1 MTRTPIV
8 RRALLTLICLSSAQA
23 EEPTVVTLSCDGTAK
38 VYVKREE
45 GKREP
50 ISQLGIVVNLT
61 ERTVLFDG
69 NVVHIDQ
76 VDDAGVIYFGG
87 DKTQG
92 TTGYIN
98 RPTGA
103 TRAINMGSEVATYY
117 ELVCK

>member
-1 MTRTPIV
+1 MIV
-8 RRALLTLICLSSAQA
+8 LYGLLALICRSSAHA
-23 EEPTVVTLSCDGTAK
+23 EESAVVTLSCDGTRK
-38 VYVKREE
+38 VYVKREVGE
-45 GKREP
+45 REP
-50 ISQLGIVVNLT
+50 ISHLAVVVNLA

-69 NVVHIDQ
+69 NVTHIDQ

-87 DKTQG
+87 DKTKG

-103 TRAINMGSEVATYY
+103 TRAINMGSDVATYY

>member
-1 MTRTPIV
+1 MTRTTIV
-8 RRALLTLICLSSAQA
+8 LCGLLALIFLSSAHA
-23 EEPTVVTLSCDGTAK
+23 EANLVTLSCDGTRK

-45 GKREP
+45 GEREP
-50 ISQLGIVVNLT
+50 ISHLGVVVNLA
-61 ERTVLFDG
+61 EHTVLFDG
-69 NVVHIDQ
+69 NVTHIDQ

-103 TRAINMGSEVATYY
+103 TRAINMGSDVATYY